1 MTRRRIVSLWLP
13 RFATARIRNA
23 PRRRSAL
30 ADNPPATQLLVTA
43 RIDAG
48 RALVAMADAN
58 AGAAG
63 ILPGMA
69 IADVRALLPDLIVR
83 PADPAGDAAA
93 LARLADWCG
102 RYTPWTAVDGALAN
116 SDDTDAA
123 VSGIGEGIWLDITG
137 CAHLAGGESALLDD
151 LAHRIARFGFDVQAG
166 LADTPGAAWAAA
178 RFIAAAGRP
187 AILSSGSQR
196 SALEKLPVAALRLDG
211 ATVAE
216 LDRLGL
222 RRVGDLYPMPRA
234 ALVRRFGT
242 PVGQRLDQAIGRL
255 EEPIS
260 PRRPAPRHIVRFSFA
275 EPVIDEA
282 AILAA
287 LTRLAPALCRGLEA
301 EGLGARRL
309 TIALYR
315 VDGTVRE
322 LTVGT
327 ARPGREPAALLRLF
341 APQLETVDAGFGI
354 ETVTLAASVAEP
366 LSALQMVIG
375 RTALPAPATA
385 PSEPAT
391 ATLPATPA
399 AASTTALSTSTQ
411 VSTAALD
418 HLFDSLGNRLGFD
431 ALNRL
436 APRDSHAPARAQLRV
451 PVERAAAMPSWWRE
465 RPRPLRLLAE
475 PVPLPVTED
484 AGGAPFALRD
494 RRRLRRIAVAEGPE
508 RIEPEWWRPAA
519 EGDRPAR
526 DYWRVEDEEGGRFW
540 LYRERSGSEPRWFL
554 HGLFA

>member
-1 MTRRRIVSLWLP
+1 MDSP
-13 RFATARIRNA
+13 PDAA
-23 PRRRSAL
+23 P
-30 ADNPPATQLLVTA
+30 LVTA

-48 RALVAMADAN
+48 RALVAMADAK

-69 IADVRALLPDLIVR
+69 IADARALLPDLVVR

-102 RYTPWTAVDGALAN
+102 RYTPWTAVDGATEMAN
-116 SDDTDAA
+116 DADEIA
-123 VSGIGEGIWLDITG
+123 GGIGEGVWLDITG
-137 CAHLAGGESALLDD
+137 CAHLAGGEGALLDD
-151 LAHRIARFGFDVQAG
+151 LSRRIARFGFDVQAG

-178 RFIAAAGRP
+178 RFVAASGRP
-187 AILSSGSQR
+187 AILLPGGQR
-196 SALEKLPVAALRLDG
+196 AALEPLPMAALRLDA

-222 RRVGDLYPMPRA
+222 RRIGDLYPMPRA
-234 ALVRRFGT
+234 TLARRFGAA
-242 PVGQRLDQAIGRL
+242 VGQRLDQAIGRL

-282 AILAA
+282 SILAA

-309 TIALYR
+309 TLALYR
-315 VDGTVRE
+315 VDGTLRE

-327 ARPGREPAALLRLF
+327 ARPGREPAALVRLF

-354 ETVTLAASVAEP
+354 ETVTLAASLAEP

-375 RTALPAPATA
+375 RAALSARVMPTVATSDSKMATPPPTPAPVPTA
-385 PSEPAT
+385 S
-391 ATLPATPA
+391 
-399 AASTTALSTSTQ
+399 
-411 VSTAALD
+411 LD
-418 HLFDSLGNRLGFD
+418 HLIDSLGNRLGFGS
-431 ALNRL
+431 LSRL
-436 APRDSHAPARAQLRV
+436 APRESHVPERAQQRV
-451 PVERAAAMPSWWRE
+451 PVERPASMPSWWRE

-494 RRRLRRIAVAEGPE
+494 RRRFRRIAVAEGPE
-508 RIEPEWWRPAA
+508 RIEPEWWRAAA

-540 LYRERSGSEPRWFL
+540 LYRERSGAEPRWFL

>member
-1 MTRRRIVSLWLP
+1 
-13 RFATARIRNA
+13 
-23 PRRRSAL
+23 
-30 ADNPPATQLLVTA
+30 
-43 RIDAG
+43 
-48 RALVAMADAN
+48 MADAN

-83 PADPAGDAAA
+83 PADPAGDEAA

-102 RYTPWTAVDGALAN
+102 RYTPWTAVDGANGIAK
-116 SDDTDAA
+116 DDRATDV

-137 CAHLAGGESALLDD
+137 CAHLAGGEAALLDD
-151 LAHRIARFGFDVQAG
+151 LAHRIARFGFEVQAG

-178 RFIAAAGRP
+178 RFIAASEKP
-187 AILSSGSQR
+187 AILSPGSQR
-196 SALEKLPVAALRLDG
+196 SALERLPVAALRLDA

-222 RRVGDLYPMPRA
+222 RRIGDLYPMPRA
-234 ALVRRFGT
+234 ALVRRFG
-242 PVGQRLDQAIGRL
+242 PAVGQRLDQAIGRL
-255 EEPIS
+255 EEPVS

-282 AILAA
+282 SILAA

-327 ARPGREPAALLRLF
+327 ARPGREPASLLRLF

-375 RTALPAPATA
+375 RAVLPAPTTA
-385 PSEPAT
+385 STQTEASSEPTT
-391 ATLPATPA
+391 AAQSATPA
-399 AASTTALSTSTQ
+399 AVSTTVLTTPTP
-411 VSTAALD
+411 VSTASLD

-436 APRDSHAPARAQLRV
+436 APRDTHAPERAQLRV

-508 RIEPEWWRPAA
+508 RIEPEWWRPPA

>member
-1 MTRRRIVSLWLP
+1 
-13 RFATARIRNA
+13 
-23 PRRRSAL
+23 
-30 ADNPPATQLLVTA
+30 
-43 RIDAG
+43 
-48 RALVAMADAN
+48 MADAN

-83 PADPAGDAAA
+83 PADPAGDEAA

-102 RYTPWTAVDGALAN
+102 RYTPWAAVDGALAN
-116 SDDTDAA
+116 SDNANDAI
-123 VSGIGEGIWLDITG
+123 SGIGEGIWLDITG
-137 CAHLAGGESALLDD
+137 CAHLAGGEAALLDD

-178 RFIAAAGRP
+178 RFIAASDRP
-187 AILSSGSQR
+187 AILAPGSQR
-196 SALEKLPVAALRLDG
+196 SALEKLPVAALRLDA
-211 ATVAE
+211 ATVTE

-222 RRVGDLYPMPRA
+222 RRIGDLYPMPRA
-234 ALVRRFGT
+234 ALVRRFG
-242 PVGQRLDQAIGRL
+242 PAVGQRLDQAIGRL

-275 EPVIDEA
+275 EPVVDEA

-366 LSALQMVIG
+366 LSALQIVIG
-375 RTALPAPATA
+375 RAMLSAPAVTSSETPSAALPTP
-385 PSEPAT
+385 PS
-391 ATLPATPA
+391 ATPTTPTP
-399 AASTTALSTSTQ
+399 ASTS
-411 VSTAALD
+411 ALD

-436 APRDSHAPARAQLRV
+436 APRDSHAPERAQLRV

-508 RIEPEWWRPAA
+508 RIEPEWWRPPA

>member
-1 MTRRRIVSLWLP
+1 
-13 RFATARIRNA
+13 
-23 PRRRSAL
+23 
-30 ADNPPATQLLVTA
+30 
-43 RIDAG
+43 
-48 RALVAMADAN
+48 MADAN

-83 PADPAGDAAA
+83 PADPAGDEVA

-102 RYTPWTAVDGALAN
+102 RYTPWIAVDGANERAN
-116 SDDTDAA
+116 GDVANDAI
-123 VSGIGEGIWLDITG
+123 SGIGEGIWLDITG
-137 CAHLAGGESALLDD
+137 CAHLAGGENALLED
-151 LAHRIARFGFDVQAG
+151 LSHRVARFGFDVQAG

-178 RFIAAAGRP
+178 RFIAASDRP
-187 AILSSGSQR
+187 AILAPGSQR

-211 ATVAE
+211 AMVAE

-222 RRVGDLYPMPRA
+222 RRIGDLYPMPRA

-242 PVGQRLDQAIGRL
+242 AVGQRLDQAIGRL

-275 EPVIDEA
+275 EPVVDEA
-282 AILAA
+282 SILAA

-375 RTALPAPATA
+375 RTALLAPAVA
-385 PSEPAT
+385 PSEMSDVAS
-391 ATLPATPA
+391 PATPE
-399 AASTTALSTSTQ
+399 TAPLATSAP

-436 APRDSHAPARAQLRV
+436 APRDSHAPERAQQRV

-494 RRRLRRIAVAEGPE
+494 RQRLRRIAVAEGPE
-508 RIEPEWWRPAA
+508 RIEPEWWRPPA